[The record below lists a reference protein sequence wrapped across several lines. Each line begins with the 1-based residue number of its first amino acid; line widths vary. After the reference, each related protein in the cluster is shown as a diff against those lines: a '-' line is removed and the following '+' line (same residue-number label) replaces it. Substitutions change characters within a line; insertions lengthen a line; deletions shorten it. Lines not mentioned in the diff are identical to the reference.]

1 MDIKGLYIPEAR
13 SLVLGNAKE
22 FYTQNTSNHNQKN
35 TAGDTD
41 LEMFSLSYF
50 IKLATKGETIALDM
64 IHTPSNLIIDYDFI
78 EPWDFIV
85 KNRSKYYT
93 TDMKAYLGYVKK
105 QAAKYGIK
113 GTRMAAL
120 RQVWDAIK
128 GLPEYEDVP
137 GALGA
142 AHLHYFKVADY
153 RTRLPINDF
162 CKFAICEKT
171 GNEFYE
177 IMGSKHQLTI
187 KMSELKYKVQAEW
200 NKYGER
206 ARLAELNQG
215 IDWKAMHHAIRGGLQ
230 LKEIYSTGDLQYPL
244 VDAEE
249 LVKIKKGE
257 ISFKTVSEFLED
269 IISDVDKLS
278 VEASKNGMPSK
289 VDSKFWDDFVFEVYH
304 DHIMEF
310 GRSRDVLSRI

>member
-1 MDIKGLYIPEAR
+1 
-13 SLVLGNAKE
+13 
-22 FYTQNTSNHNQKN
+22 
-35 TAGDTD
+35 
-41 LEMFSLSYF
+41 MFSLSYF

-85 KNRSKYYT
+85 KNRSKFYT

-128 GLPEYEDVP
+128 DLEESYYITPTQ
-137 GALGA
+137 ALTEVDFTVRP
-142 AHLHYFKVADY
+142 HINCKRHYTVNKY
-153 RTRLPINDF
+153 RDQLPINDF
-162 CKFAICEKT
+162 CKFSICEKT
-171 GNEFYE
+171 GNKFYE

-187 KMSELKYKVQAEW
+187 KMSELKYKVQTEW